1 MPNFSEYSNRVERGR
16 GGMSTVYR
24 AVSPDGVTVA
34 LKVLAIHLAAD
45 PNAPRRFENEIKL
58 LSTLVHPNIVRLLG
72 AELRSQPPFI
82 VMEFIEGESLDQ
94 RVTRLGPLLPKQ
106 FVPILLD
113 MGYALDYAHG
123 KNIIHRDVKPSNI
136 LIRKSNGR
144 ALLTDFGVAKSPEVT
159 AFTATNTRVGS
170 VYYMSPEQVEG
181 RLEIT
186 RASDVYSLGVTTYLA
201 LTGKHPF
208 EGTNEIAI
216 AKKHVDSMP
225 AHVSDIN
232 PNIPRGVGDVVMM
245 ALEKLAYRRYQSAGE
260 LARRFREA
268 VGSAAASP
276 RTARAQTA
284 GMSAAEAAAVASAA
298 AAAAAATTT
307 RPRTSATAQ
316 STTSATGAARARPV
330 TSSTARAL
338 ETVPPAPP
346 RRMAWG
352 VPLVLSM
359 LLVCCAIGVVG
370 ANILA
375 GISEPLTIFPNPFES
390 KNATARPDA
399 MITLP
404 PSAGAFTAT
413 ATVTMGLTI
422 ADDLNN
428 NLLPTAAPQAPM
440 GASETPVP
448 VSNEVPSMP
457 VYVVEPVFVPVPVRP
472 PQRRGYPPP
481 PPPLPPPD
489 YAPRPTA
496 THSAGPVPP
505 VIATLP
511 PPPAPSNTPLPPPTP
526 PVLES
531 PLMIVTSAP

>member
-1 MPNFSEYSNRVERGR
+1 
-16 GGMSTVYR
+16 MSTVYR

-58 LSTLVHPNIVRLLG
+58 LSALVHPNIVRLLG
-72 AELRSQPPFI
+72 AELRGQPPFI

-113 MGYALDYAHG
+113 LGYALDYAHG

-186 RASDVYSLGVTTYLA
+186 RASDVYSLGVTAYLA

-216 AKKHVDSMP
+216 AKKHVDKMP
-225 AHVSDIN
+225 VHVSDVN

-276 RTARAQTA
+276 KAARAQTA
-284 GMSAAEAAAVASAA
+284 GMPAAEAAAVASAA
-298 AAAAAATTT
+298 AAAAAGARLHTNTSAPSTPGAT
-307 RPRTSATAQ
+307 RPKAAATN
-316 STTSATGAARARPV
+316 S
-330 TSSTARAL
+330 ARAL
-338 ETVPPAPP
+338 EAPAPA
-346 RRMAWG
+346 RRIAWG

-375 GISEPLTIFPNPFES
+375 GISEPLPTISNPFAP
-390 KNATARPDA
+390 KNATARPDV
-399 MITLP
+399 MVTVP
-404 PSAGAFTAT
+404 PGALSVPVS
-413 ATVTMGLTI
+413 VTPGLTI
-422 ADDLNN
+422 ADDLNQ
-428 NLLPTAAPQAPM
+428 TQAIATQAPL
-440 GASETPVP
+440 AVSATPVLIYI
-448 VSNEVPSMP
+448 EVPATP
-457 VYVVEPVFVPVPVRP
+457 VYVVEPVYVPVPVQPRRRP
-472 PQRRGYPPP
+472 GYPPP

-489 YAPRPTA
+489 YAPRATA

-511 PPPAPSNTPLPPPTP
+511 PPPAPRSTPLPPPPTP
-526 PVLES
+526 PVMES
-531 PLMIVTSAP
+531 PLLIVTSAP

>member
-1 MPNFSEYSNRVERGR
+1 
-16 GGMSTVYR
+16 MSTVYR

-72 AELRSQPPFI
+72 AELRGQPPFI

-113 MGYALDYAHG
+113 MGYALDYAHD
-123 KNIIHRDVKPSNI
+123 KNIVHRDVKPSNI

-186 RASDVYSLGVTTYLA
+186 RASDVYSLGVTAYLA

-225 AHVSDIN
+225 VHVSDIN

-276 RTARAQTA
+276 KAARRQTA

-298 AAAAAATTT
+298 ATAAAVATTRSRT
-307 RPRTSATAQ
+307 NTSAQ
-316 STTSATGAARARPV
+316 SAASANGAARSRLAAANN
-330 TSSTARAL
+330 ARAL
-338 ETVPPAPP
+338 ETTPPARTPAP
-346 RRMAWG
+346 ARRMAWG

-375 GISEPLTIFPNPFES
+375 GISEPLLMFPNPLAP

-399 MITLP
+399 MVTLP
-404 PSAGAFTAT
+404 PSAGALTGFASAT
-413 ATVTMGLTI
+413 PGLTI
-422 ADDLNN
+422 ADDLNQSQ
-428 NLLPTAAPQAPM
+428 AAATQAPIT
-440 GASETPVP
+440 ASATPVI
-448 VSNEVPSMP
+448 VYIEVPSTP
-457 VYVVEPVFVPVPVRP
+457 VYVVEPVFVPVPVQPRQRP
-472 PQRRGYPPP
+472 GYPPP
-481 PPPLPPPD
+481 PPPLPPSD
-489 YAPRPTA
+489 YAPRPTS

-511 PPPAPSNTPLPPPTP
+511 PPPAPSSTPPPPPPP
-526 PVLES
+526 PVMES
-531 PLMIVTSAP
+531 PLLIVTSAP

>member
-1 MPNFSEYSNRVERGR
+1 
-16 GGMSTVYR
+16 MSTVYR

-72 AELRSQPPFI
+72 AELRGQPPFI
-82 VMEFIEGESLDQ
+82 IMEFIEGESLDQ

-106 FVPILLD
+106 LVPILLD

-186 RASDVYSLGVTTYLA
+186 RASDVYSLGVTAYLA

-225 AHVSDIN
+225 VHVSDIN

-276 RTARAQTA
+276 KAARAQTA

-298 AAAAAATTT
+298 AVAAAAAKHPSSRSPVPSTYGTP
-307 RPRTSATAQ
+307 RPTA
-316 STTSATGAARARPV
+316 SNG
-330 TSSTARAL
+330 ARAL
-338 ETVPPAPP
+338 EVPARAPAPS
-346 RRMAWG
+346 RRVAWG

-375 GISEPLTIFPNPFES
+375 GISEPLPTFPNLFAP
-390 KNATARPDA
+390 KVTTTRPDV
-399 MITLP
+399 MVTLP
-404 PSAGAFTAT
+404 PGAGVL
-413 ATVTMGLTI
+413 TVPTPVTPGLTI
-422 ADDLNN
+422 ADDMNTPLV
-428 NLLPTAAPQAPM
+428 AATQTPIA
-440 GASETPVP
+440 ASATPVL
-448 VSNEVPSMP
+448 VYIEVPSTP
-457 VYVVEPVFVPVPVRP
+457 VYVVEPVFVPVPVQPRRRP
-472 PQRRGYPPP
+472 GYPPP
-481 PPPLPPPD
+481 PPPLPQPD
-489 YAPRPTA
+489 YALRATA
-496 THSAGPVPP
+496 TQSAGPVPP

-511 PPPAPSNTPLPPPTP
+511 PPPAPSSTPPPTP
-526 PVLES
+526 PVMES
-531 PLMIVTSAP
+531 PLLIVTSAP

>member
-1 MPNFSEYSNRVERGR
+1 
-16 GGMSTVYR
+16 MSTVYR

-72 AELRSQPPFI
+72 AELRGQPPFI

-113 MGYALDYAHG
+113 LGYALDYAHG

-186 RASDVYSLGVTTYLA
+186 RASDVYSLGVTAYLA

-225 AHVSDIN
+225 VHVSDVN

-276 RTARAQTA
+276 KTVRAQTA
-284 GMSAAEAAAVASAA
+284 GMPAAEAAAVASAA
-298 AAAAAATTT
+298 AAAAAAATVRPNSSAPSTNGAT
-307 RPRTSATAQ
+307 RPKAAT
-316 STTSATGAARARPV
+316 TN
-330 TSSTARAL
+330 SSRAL
-338 ETVPPAPP
+338 EVPARAPA
-346 RRMAWG
+346 RRLAWG

-359 LLVCCAIGVVG
+359 LLVCCAIGVVA

-375 GISEPLTIFPNPFES
+375 GISEPLPTFSNLFARN
-390 KNATARPDA
+390 NATRQPDVMSTVSPGTGA
-399 MITLP
+399 L
-404 PSAGAFTAT
+404 SATPVS
-413 ATVTMGLTI
+413 VTPGLTI
-422 ADDLNN
+422 ADDLDQ
-428 NLLPTAAPQAPM
+428 PEATATQAPV
-440 GASETPVP
+440 AVSATPVL
-448 VSNEVPSMP
+448 VYIQVPSTP
-457 VYVVEPVFVPVPVRP
+457 VYVVEPVFVPVPVQPRQRP
-472 PQRRGYPPP
+472 GYPPP
-481 PPPLPPPD
+481 PPPLPLPD
-489 YAPRPTA
+489 YAPRA
-496 THSAGPVPP
+496 TTTYSPGPVPP
-505 VIATLP
+505 VIATPQP
-511 PPPAPSNTPLPPPTP
+511 PPPPSRTPPPPPTP
-526 PVLES
+526 PVMES
-531 PLMIVTSAP
+531 PLLIVTSAP